1 MTVHELSLEKTP
13 APPRRDGA
21 RSGEP
26 QGARPR
32 KGRSKA
38 AMFLILPT
46 MTLLGIVV
54 LYPVVSAMVMSLFK
68 DPTIDPA
75 TGKFVDQGFAGLS
88 NYTHWLFQRCTD
100 TTGASVSCPG
110 GTLGSLFWQSMWVTV
125 FFTVVTVAIEVALG
139 LWFATI
145 MNRAFRGRA
154 LLRTSILVAWAIPTA
169 VTAKLWYFVFAYD
182 GIANK
187 LLGTEILWTGDTWP
201 ARFAVVIADAWKTT
215 PFVALLIL
223 AGLQMVPAE
232 VYEAAR
238 MDGANAWQRFRSI
251 TLPLIKPAILVAV
264 LFRVLDVLRIY
275 DLPAILT
282 GGGGG
287 DGTATT
293 TLSILV
299 IDQMRQGFNSA
310 SALSTITFLFIFA
323 VAYVLVKVMGVNV
336 IDTQEQQRKA

>member
-1 MTVHELSLEKTP
+1 MSLEDLSVERP
-13 APPRRDGA
+13 AETVLHSEDLPT
-21 RSGEP
+21 GEP
-26 QGARPR
+26 TSAYR
-32 KGRSKA
+32 KGQGKVA
-38 AMFLILPT
+38 ILLIVPT
-46 MTLLGIVV
+46 MILLGVV
-54 LYPVVSAMVMSLFK
+54 ILYPVVSAMVLSLFK
-68 DPTIDPA
+68 DPTIDPV
-75 TGKFVDQGFAGLS
+75 TGKFVDRGFAGLS
-88 NYTHWLFQRCTD
+88 NYSHWLLQRCTD
-100 TTGASVSCPG
+100 STGAAVSCPS
-110 GTLGSLFWQSMWVTV
+110 GTLGSLFWQSMWITV
-125 FFTVVTVAIEVALG
+125 FFTVVTVAIEVVLG

-182 GIANK
+182 GIANRIF
-187 LLGTEILWTGDTWP
+187 GTEVLWTGDTWP
-201 ARFAVVIADAWKTT
+201 ARFAVVVADAWKTT

-223 AGLQMVPAE
+223 AGLQAVPAE

-238 MDGANAWQRFRSI
+238 VDGASVWQRFRLI
-251 TLPLIKPAILVAV
+251 TLPLIRPAIFVAV

-282 GGGGG
+282 DGGGG

-323 VAYVLVKVMGVNV
+323 VAYALVKVMGVNV
-336 IDTQEQQRKA
+336 VETQDKQRKA

>member
-13 APPRRDGA
+13 APPHRDGA
-21 RSGEP
+21 RPGAPEP
-26 QGARPR
+26 ARPR
-32 KGRSKA
+32 KGPSKA
-38 AMFLILPT
+38 AMVLILPT
-46 MTLLGIVV
+46 MILLGIVV

-88 NYTHWLFQRCTD
+88 NYTHWLLQRCTD

-238 MDGANAWQRFRSI
+238 MDGANVWQRFRSI